1 MMRSGLATAALVAVL
16 GIACSGG
23 DPGSATSPTPTPT
36 TGGAGGQS
44 PTNTSCV
51 PAAPG
56 NLKVA
61 VNGGTRVFTWNA
73 VSGVQDYFIQIGSAS
88 GASNLL
94 TTNTTQTA
102 YTWTGGGVGTF
113 FARVYGRNSCGSGP
127 NSTEVVFN

>member
-1 MMRSGLATAALVAVL
+1 MAPCWELRAAEAIRFGNVAD
-16 GIACSGG
+16 A
-23 DPGSATSPTPTPT
+23 DAHDRR
-36 TGGAGGQS
+36 AGGQS
-44 PTNTSCV
+44 PTNPSCV

-56 NLKVA
+56 NLQVA

-94 TTNTTQTA
+94 NTNTTQTA